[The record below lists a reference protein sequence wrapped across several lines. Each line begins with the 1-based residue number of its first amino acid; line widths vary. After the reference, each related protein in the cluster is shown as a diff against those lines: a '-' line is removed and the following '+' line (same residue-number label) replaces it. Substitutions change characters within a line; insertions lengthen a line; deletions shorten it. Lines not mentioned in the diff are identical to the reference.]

1 MLLLGLVLM
10 AAVAAFTGLLIAE
23 NFGGGPDYTVTLFGS
38 DVATVDTLGAF
49 LAGLALALVFCLAAV
64 IALAGAGRARSRRTE
79 LRRLRRQARTAEH
92 APDTTPARPAART
105 GDETATN
112 KTPATP
118 SRRRGLHLF
127 GH

>member
-1 MLLLGLVLM
+1 MLLLGIVLM
-10 AAVAAFTGLLIAE
+10 AAVAAFTGLLIGE
-23 NFGGGPDYTVTLFGS
+23 NIGGGPDYTVTLFGS

-49 LAGLALALVFCLAAV
+49 LAGLALALVFCLASV
-64 IALAGAGRARSRRTE
+64 VALAGAARARGRRAE
-79 LRRLRRQARTAEH
+79 LRRLRRRARTAEQ
-92 APDTTPARPAART
+92 APDTASARPAART

-112 KTPATP
+112 KTPTTS